1 MTVYSKIK
9 HKSEIHSTNNL
20 TASNVSLTFFE
31 GSKTMAKCRYS
42 RAGEKDLKEREERKK
57 GNVYVYINVSN

>member
-20 TASNVSLTFFE
+20 TASNVSLTF
-31 GSKTMAKCRYS
+31 
-42 RAGEKDLKEREERKK
+42 LKGQRLWQNADTPEQERK
-57 GNVYVYINVSN
+57 I